1 MEEIYSLIQ
10 QRNSIETLPFLPLHS
25 ANAYLQNLADTLQ
38 YRCESLERQYL
49 EQQQFLVESQAQLI
63 QLNANSD
70 GGGGGGG
77 GNSGSSKNESR
88 LREKVAKL
96 QDELNEKLTLEVKST
111 ADALKAST
119 ELSSL
124 RQEVSSKDATISSIQ
139 MELNRCNEIVTYL
152 TSELEESKSRT
163 RLAENQFDG
172 LKDAIRSLQDE
183 NIEKTQLNERL
194 LESTVSEK
202 EKYVEQFNNM
212 NDMVEKLQKEVAMLR
227 SLTKMN
233 KPWFGLPRRGQ
244 NAVAESDRKD
254 TSGVDMASKRQWGA
268 VGAVL
273 PSQPQF
279 TIKAHK
285 NDASCVR

>member
-1 MEEIYSLIQ
+1 
-10 QRNSIETLPFLPLHS
+10 
-25 ANAYLQNLADTLQ
+25 
-38 YRCESLERQYL
+38 
-49 EQQQFLVESQAQLI
+49 
-63 QLNANSD
+63 
-70 GGGGGGG
+70 
-77 GNSGSSKNESR
+77 
-88 LREKVAKL
+88 
-96 QDELNEKLTLEVKST
+96 
-111 ADALKAST
+111 
-119 ELSSL
+119 
-124 RQEVSSKDATISSIQ
+124 
-139 MELNRCNEIVTYL
+139 VTYL

-244 NAVAESDRKD
+244 NVVAESDRND